1 MWADGIIY
9 LCHDSETLHANSFAV
24 VSGALVIPL
33 FKISR
38 LFFFKFKIEE
48 SSQTDI
54 NFMEGE
60 R

>member
-9 LCHDSETLHANSFAV
+9 LYHDSETLHANSFAV

-38 LFFFKFKIEE
+38 LFFKFKIEE
-48 SSQTDI
+48 GSQTDI